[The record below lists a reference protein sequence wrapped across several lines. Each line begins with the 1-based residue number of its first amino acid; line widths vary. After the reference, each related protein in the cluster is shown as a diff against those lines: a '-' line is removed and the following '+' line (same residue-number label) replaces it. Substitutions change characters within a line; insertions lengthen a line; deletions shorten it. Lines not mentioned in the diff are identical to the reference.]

1 MKRELKISQRTKK
14 PGPYYLGDWLDH
26 KYAAMEVRVWT
37 GALEQ
42 IVAEHKAEFKH
53 WPGGFHTLIL
63 EEKHS
68 SDILGETLVVWPG
81 ILDSIHPP
89 RS

>member
-1 MKRELKISQRTKK
+1 MKREIKISQRTKK

-26 KYAAMEVRVWT
+26 KYSAMEVRVWT

-42 IVAEHKAEFKH
+42 IIAEHKGEFKS

-68 SDILGETLVVWPG
+68 ADILGETLVVWPG
-81 ILDSIHPP
+81 ILETINP